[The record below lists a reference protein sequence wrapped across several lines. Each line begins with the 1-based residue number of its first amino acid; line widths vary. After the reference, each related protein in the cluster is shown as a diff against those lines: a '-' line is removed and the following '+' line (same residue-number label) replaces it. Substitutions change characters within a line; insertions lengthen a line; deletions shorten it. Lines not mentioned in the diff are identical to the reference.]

1 MNPLPTSDL
10 TIAFAPAASARPC
23 STGRDQHPR
32 RPNVM
37 AQAKFTQANISRSR
51 FAKAGFTLVELL
63 VVIAIIGILVGLL
76 LPAVQAAREAARRM
90 SCQNNLKQLSL
101 AMMNYESAFS
111 RLPPSTIVDLRRVNS
126 TNNQAWG
133 VHGRILPFL
142 EQENLSN
149 VVDLTFGWDAQM
161 AISGV
166 KVSVFSCPSD
176 VGGDTVRD
184 PGNNRPLLYP
194 TSYGFNLGQWL
205 VFDPATRRGGSG
217 AFFPNS
223 FLGMRDFRDGTSS
236 TLMVADVKAWQPY
249 LRNGGSPA
257 AAVPNTPEAL
267 AAMAAGGSFKNTGH
281 TEWPDGRVHHT
292 GFTTTMPPNQ
302 QVLWNNGSESFDID
316 YNSWQEGL
324 DGPQGRATFA
334 SIGSRSYHPAAVQA
348 ALMDGSVRTI
358 ADTIDLVTWRSL
370 GSRAGGEIVSAP

>member
-1 MNPLPTSDL
+1 
-10 TIAFAPAASARPC
+10 
-23 STGRDQHPR
+23 
-32 RPNVM
+32 M
-37 AQAKFTQANISRSR
+37 AQAKFIQAKISRSR

-111 RLPPSTIVDLRRVNS
+111 RLPPSTIVDLRSVNS

-257 AAVPNTPEAL
+257 AVTPNTPEAL
-267 AAMAAGGSFKNTGH
+267 AAMASGGSFKNTGH

-324 DGPQGRATFA
+324 DGSQGRATFA

-358 ADTIDLVTWRSL
+358 AETIDLVTWRSL